1 MQRFQI
7 FWHNLQQDLKIFL
20 YFTILFSVFRLIFIG
35 IFNTYLSDCTMQ
47 DILLCQWYGF
57 RLSLKTAGMIALI
70 GGVLATLPQIGF
82 MKWAS
87 EIIRKIWSALMV
99 LIFTIAF
106 FARIPYFEIFNSG
119 FNIMFINGVH
129 DDWGAILDTAI
140 NEYGLLW
147 RLPLAFLLTGILIW
161 LLLKFLNIKT
171 RPAKITNSRQLF
183 FAIVRVVIV
192 LPIFFVFVRY
202 GGAFNYANSINFESA
217 ERLKSAFL
225 NEAILDDGQA
235 FYRVYKTYKE
245 QQKITDVN
253 ITAEELRKEITVLG
267 GNPQADNI
275 EDAFIRTVDELKLAH
290 QPENVIVI
298 LGESYALWPM
308 LPKYQPM
315 GLTDEALR
323 MVNSDK
329 SCTTALMLAHGSG
342 TMPAVNGFVTG
353 LAEAGITEES
363 MPESYKSQYATG
375 LGKIM
380 KDAGYRTVF
389 WYGGMPSWRDI
400 KNYVL
405 AQNFDECYCASDFK
419 YSGGNSWGCP
429 DKTLFEQVY
438 QYIEGHPAQKTFH
451 IILTTTNHPPYTI
464 DVGKEGFDKNKV
476 LQNLPDDIAA
486 DNEKIIE
493 LGHIW
498 YADMAMGRFVRS
510 TEKLK
515 PDTLFVVTGDH
526 AERFTFSKDVDD
538 KTYSAI
544 PCIIYGQGVQ
554 KGWLPDDATGC
565 AMQILPTLAEMAGKP
580 NMQYSSIL
588 QSLFNN
594 DKAVFNHKF
603 YAWKDKMYDLNAKAP
618 DDIKKR
624 TDAAKKI
631 TAWRVVKG
639 NRISTK

>member
-47 DILLCQWYGF
+47 DIMLCMWYGF

-82 MKWAS
+82 MKCPS

-119 FNIMFINGVH
+119 FNIMLINGIH

-147 RLPLAFLLTGILIW
+147 RLPLAFLMTGILIW

-183 FAIVRVVIV
+183 FAVVRVFIV

-202 GGAFNYANSINFESA
+202 GGAFDYAHSINWESA
-217 ERLKSAFL
+217 ERLPSAFL
-225 NEAILDDGQA
+225 NENILDDGQA
-235 FYRVYKTYKE
+235 LYRVHKIYKE
-245 QQKITDVN
+245 QKKLTEVKL
-253 ITAEELRKEITVLG
+253 TPEEIRKEIGILG
-267 GNPQADNI
+267 GNTQAGTI
-275 EDAFIRTVDELKLAH
+275 EDAFKHSVAVPKLAK
-290 QPENVIVI
+290 QPDNVIVV

-315 GLTDEALR
+315 GLTNEALR
-323 MVNSDK
+323 MLNSPN
-329 SCTTALMLAHGSG
+329 SCATALMLAHGTG

-353 LAEAGITEES
+353 LAAAGITEETA
-363 MPESYKSQYATG
+363 PESYKTQYATG
-375 LGKIM
+375 IGKIM
-380 KDAGYRTVF
+380 KDAGYKTVF

-429 DKTLFEQVY
+429 DKILFEQVY

-464 DVGKEGFDKNKV
+464 DVVSEGFDKNKV

-565 AMQILPTLAEMAGKP
+565 AMQILPTLAEIAGKP
-580 NMQYSSIL
+580 NMQYSL
-588 QSLFNN
+588 SLI
-594 DKAVFNHKF
+594 H
-603 YAWKDKMYDLNAKAP
+603 
-618 DDIKKR
+618 
-624 TDAAKKI
+624 
-631 TAWRVVKG
+631 
-639 NRISTK
+639 ISEPTRP

>member
-1 MQRFQI
+1 MQRFQT

-20 YFTILFSVFRLIFIG
+20 YFIILFSVFRLAFMG
-35 IFNTYLSDCTMQ
+35 IFNTYLASCPWQ
-47 DILLCQWYGF
+47 DIFLCLWYGF
-57 RLSLKTAGMIALI
+57 RLSLKTAGFIAIIGAAFATVPQLI
-70 GGVLATLPQIGF
+70 LA
-82 MKWAS
+82 KWPA
-87 EIIRKIWSALMV
+87 EVIRKFWGAIAV
-99 LIFTIAF
+99 VVFTVAF

-119 FNIMFINGVH
+119 FNIMLINGAN
-129 DDWGAILDTAI
+129 DDWGAIVNTAV

-147 RLPLAFLLTGILIW
+147 RLPLALAAAGLLVW
-161 LLLKFLNIKT
+161 MLLKLLKIKT
-171 RPAKITNSRQLF
+171 RPVQIAGRKKLWI
-183 FAIVRVVIV
+183 AVVRIAIV
-192 LPIFFVFVRY
+192 LPIFFAFVRY
-202 GGAFNYANSINFESA
+202 GGAFDYAHSINWESA

-225 NEAILDDGQA
+225 NENILDDGQA
-235 FYRVYKTYKE
+235 CYRVYKIWKE
-245 QQKITDVN
+245 QQKLTNVN
-253 ITAEELRKEITVLG
+253 ISPEEIRKDIMLLD
-267 GNPQADNI
+267 GNPQADTI
-275 EDAFIRTVDELKLAH
+275 ENAFKRQVAAPKLAK
-290 QPENVIVI
+290 QPDNVILI

-315 GLTDEALR
+315 GLADEALR
-323 MVNSDK
+323 MANSEN
-329 SCTTALMLAHGSG
+329 SCSTALMLAHGSG

-353 LAEAGITEES
+353 LAEAGMTEETA
-363 MPESYKSQYATG
+363 PESYKSQYGTG
-375 LGKIM
+375 IGKIM

-438 QYIEGHPAQKTFH
+438 QYIERHPAQKTFH

-464 DVGKEGFDKNKV
+464 DVGKAGFDKNKV
-476 LQNLPDDIAA
+476 LQNLPDDIVA

-498 YADMAMGRFVRS
+498 YADMAMGSFVRS

-565 AMQILPTLAEMAGKP
+565 AMQILPTLAEIVGKP

-588 QSLFNN
+588 PSLFAN
-594 DKAVFNHKF
+594 DKPVFNHRF
-603 YAWKDKMYDLNAKAP
+603 YAWEDKIYDINAQTPDSIKDRA
-618 DDIKKR
+618 
-624 TDAAKKI
+624 DAAKKI
-631 TAWRVVKG
+631 TAWRILKNG
-639 NRISTK
+639 KIM